1 MKQITQNAT
10 YTINNTS
17 YSISLK
23 DVLFNAFKL
32 THTNLSYRDLKISFL
47 KDSISN
53 EINAIED
60 NSQADYQLQILLN
73 RLEMVDLMDAA
84 GVDIEDIEF
93 CVNDIITNEEI
104 DYYRNFELTPR
115 GFYKEVNLR
124 RGEAQLH

>member
-10 YTINNTS
+10 YTINAKS
-17 YSISLK
+17 YSVSLK
-23 DVLFNAFKL
+23 DINFKAFKR
-32 THTNLSYRDLKISFL
+32 THTNLSFRELRINFL
-47 KDSISN
+47 KETISN
-53 EINAIED
+53 EISAIED

-84 GVDIEDIEF
+84 GVDFEDIEF
-93 CVNDIITNEEI
+93 GVNDIITNEEI
-104 DYYRNFELTPR
+104 DYYKNFEITPR